1 MPLHEY
7 RCLACGEQFE
17 ALVRADAAPACPA
30 CQGSELERLLSA
42 FGVSSKAIRQSN
54 IQKARKAGEKLRRDK
69 AHAEAEAA
77 AAHAH
82 DHDDH

>member
-1 MPLHEY
+1 VPLYEY

-17 ALVRADAAPACPA
+17 ALVRGDAPPGCPS
-30 CQGSELERLLSA
+30 CHGTELERLLSA

-54 IQKARKAGEKLRRDK
+54 IQKARKAGEKLRREK
-69 AHAEAEAA
+69 QHAEAETA

>member
-17 ALVRADAAPACPA
+17 ALVRGDVAPECPA
-30 CQGSELERLLSA
+30 CHGTELERLLSA

-54 IQKARKAGEKLRRDK
+54 LQKARKAGEKMRRDK
-69 AHAEAEAA
+69 QHAEAEAA

>member
-1 MPLHEY
+1 MPLYEY
-7 RCLACGEQFE
+7 RCLGCGGEFE
-17 ALVRADAAPACPA
+17 ALVRGDTPPACPS
-30 CQGSELERLLSA
+30 CHGTDLERLLSA
-42 FGVSSKAIRQSN
+42 FGVSSKEIRQSN

-69 AHAEAEAA
+69 QIAEAETA